1 MAPNILIALLV
12 ATPARPLHLVV
23 GINGAPLVNHLGAQ
37 VGVGYSVWA
46 WSAGAFVL
54 GAQLA
59 AHAYL
64 PNPDIKDQPGVL
76 YSTRS
81 VDLRPS
87 LVLGHEFFVV
97 HHLEIGLHLFFGPNF
112 RFIDSS
118 LKDSQN
124 GFEAQ
129 YHHLA
134 TTFELGAMVTVG
146 WRFTTALR
154 VEAMLALPLVVTGSS
169 SVMQAW
175 LVAPPYLGAA
185 ARLSL

>member
-1 MAPNILIALLV
+1 MAPSLLLALLV
-12 ATPARPLHLVV
+12 AAPARPLHLVA

-37 VGVGYSVWA
+37 VGVGYSIWA
-46 WSAGAFVL
+46 WSAGEFVL

-59 AHAYL
+59 AHFYL
-64 PNPDIKDQPGVL
+64 PNPGLKDQPGVL

-87 LVLGHEFFVV
+87 LVLGHEFFVAQ
-97 HHLEIGLHLFFGPNF
+97 HLELGVHLFFGPNF
-112 RFIDSS
+112 RFIDAS

-124 GFEAQ
+124 DFQAQ

-134 TTFELGAMVTVG
+134 TTFELGAMMTVG
-146 WRFTTALR
+146 WRFTDALC
-154 VEAMLALPLVVTGSS
+154 VEAMLAVPLAATGSS

-185 ARLSL
+185 VRLSF